1 MNIGIAERLRDLL
14 GRLAAHGLIAPGPR
28 EPRRGAPRTW
38 VTTDRFLAAF
48 GLATLADLPDP
59 LPDPGEGGA
68 GEAGPAEGRSPSP

>member
-59 LPDPGEGGA
+59 LSDPGENGA
-68 GEAGPAEGRSPSP
+68 GTADGRSP